1 MANPKQII
9 KIIKIREKLVD
20 DIPAEFIKAL
30 EAAQAGLYSELL
42 DYIKGLTTQGG
53 KIVDLEANIQM
64 AFRLRDQIRTWLRRH
79 GYYQSVT
86 DFGKQYEELLKSA
99 RGYYRALDLSGTFT
113 SRDLETLSQIRKAD
127 INFLLQND
135 QRVINVTY
143 NNLTSSIYSNK
154 SWKNLAEDLRKLHTD
169 TILPDGRQLNGLLKR
184 YSATYAQ
191 TAFAAFDRKIQNVKS
206 AQLGLDHYLFSGA
219 PLKDSRDFCV
229 QRKGKVFTKAEID
242 AWERQSWRGKAE
254 GRSVWDYLGG
264 WNCIDI
270 LTPITADLAEELP
283 GLYQ

>member
-1 MANPKQII
+1 MPDVKKIIQII
-9 KIIKIREKLVD
+9 KRREKLVD
-20 DIPAEFIKAL
+20 DIPAEFISAM
-30 EAAQAGLYSELL
+30 ETAQASLYAELL

-53 KIVDLEANIQM
+53 KIVDLEANLQM

-86 DFGKQYEELLKSA
+86 DFGKQYEELLKIA
-99 RGYYRALDLSGTFT
+99 REYYRALDLSGTFT
-113 SRDLETLSQIRKAD
+113 SRDLESLSQIRKSD

-135 QRVINVTY
+135 ERVINITY
-143 NNLTSSIYSNK
+143 NNLTSAIYRNK
-154 SWKNLAEDLRKLHTD
+154 SWKDLAEDLRKLHTD
-169 TILPDGRQLNGLLKR
+169 TILPDGRHLNGLLKR

-229 QRKGKVFTKAEID
+229 KRKGKVFTKAEID
-242 AWERQSWRGKAE
+242 AWERQSWKGKAE

-283 GLYQ
+283 GLYS